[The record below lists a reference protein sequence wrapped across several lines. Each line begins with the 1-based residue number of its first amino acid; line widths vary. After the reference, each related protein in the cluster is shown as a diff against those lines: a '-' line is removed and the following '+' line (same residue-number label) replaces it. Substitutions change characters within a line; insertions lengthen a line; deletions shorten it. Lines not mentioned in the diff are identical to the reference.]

1 MSKHIAIWISSASL
15 LVSITA
21 LCIAA
26 YRTPNLTFDYQGVLV
41 GILAAL
47 VTILIGWNIY
57 TLIDIRAIREKM
69 KQDQTIAYIQS
80 ENNLSQTYLAI
91 SDYFYST
98 LAKENQ
104 PENERIY
111 KYILYRVSTILHAS
125 KIKDIKTC
133 EAVVKALLQ
142 TIHPENIQTT
152 AKNKQCLFDLLANV
166 ENARE
171 ISQFAELLQRL
182 ASMKV
187 SDNAETGRSSRP

>member
-26 YRTPNLTFDYQGVLV
+26 YRTPNLTFDCQGVLV

-125 KIKDIKTC
+125 KIKDIK
-133 EAVVKALLQ
+133 
-142 TIHPENIQTT
+142 P
-152 AKNKQCLFDLLANV
+152 AKSRESIVANHTPG
-166 ENARE
+166 EHSNDRQE
-171 ISQFAELLQRL
+171 
-182 ASMKV
+182 
-187 SDNAETGRSSRP
+187 